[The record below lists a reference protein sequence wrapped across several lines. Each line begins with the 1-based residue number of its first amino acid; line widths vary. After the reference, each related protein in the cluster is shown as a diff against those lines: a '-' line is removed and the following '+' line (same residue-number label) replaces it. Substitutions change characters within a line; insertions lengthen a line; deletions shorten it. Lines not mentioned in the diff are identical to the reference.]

1 MNHFDNN
8 QKTKKIKIKGQNG
21 HESVRITIFIIRTKR
36 LNGKNQINI

>member
-8 QKTKKIKIKGQNG
+8 QKTKKIKIKENG